1 MLVPFDIGGVR
12 IDPPLTLAPMAGQTN
27 HPFRVLCKE
36 YGGVG
41 LVCTELVSSQ
51 ALEQKGSRERS
62 LELFDWSP
70 AESPVAVQL
79 FGCKPRLMAEAAR
92 LVEERGAEIVDINMG
107 CWVPKVAKKGGGAAL
122 LRDVEKA
129 VEVVR
134 AVCEAVEIPV
144 TAKVRSGWT
153 EPELTAVDFAQG
165 AESVGVAAVAVHA
178 RYADQGFTGRA
189 DLEVIARVVEACA
202 TIPVIGNGD
211 AGCAESVRRML
222 KETRCHGVMIGRA
235 ALGRPWLFR
244 DLIEEL
250 ETGRRAE
257 EPDRAARA
265 ACAWRHAQITAATTP
280 KPLKVAFR
288 EIRGQLS
295 RYRLDAPGCTRVR
308 DALVRVE
315 TLEDVAGILAPLAS
329 AELAF
334 GNCGGL

>member
-1 MLVPFDIGGVR
+1 MLAPFDIGGVV

-51 ALEQKGSRERS
+51 ALEQKGTRERS

-79 FGCKPRLMAEAAR
+79 FGSKPHLMAEAAR
-92 LVEERGAEIVDINMG
+92 LVEKQGAEIVDINMG

-122 LRDVEKA
+122 LRDVDRA

-134 AVCEAVEIPV
+134 AVCEAVSIPV

-153 EPELTAVDFAQG
+153 EPEFTAVDFAQG

-178 RYADQGFTGRA
+178 RYADQGFTGEA
-189 DLEVIARVVEACA
+189 DLEVIARVVEACRR
-202 TIPVIGNGD
+202 IPVIGNGD
-211 AGCAESVRRML
+211 AGCAESVKRML
-222 KETRCHGVMIGRA
+222 EQTGCQGVMIGRA

-244 DLIEEL
+244 DLVQEL
-250 ETGRRAE
+250 RTGKKAPQ
-257 EPDRAARA
+257 PDLAARA

-295 RYRLDAPGCTRVR
+295 RYRLDPPGSTAVR

-315 TLEDVAGILAPLAS
+315 TLEDVEAVLRPLMGEERLLAI
-329 AELAF
+329 
-334 GNCGGL
+334 G

>member
-1 MLVPFDIGGVR
+1 MLTPFNIGTVTV
-12 IDPPLTLAPMAGQTN
+12 DPPLTLAPMAGQTN
-27 HPFRVLCKE
+27 HPFRILCKE

-51 ALEQKGSRERS
+51 ALEQKGTRERS
-62 LELFDWSP
+62 LELFDWSA

-79 FGCKPRLMAEAAR
+79 FGCKPELMAEAAC
-92 LVEERGAEIVDINMG
+92 LVEERGADIVDINMG

-129 VEVVR
+129 VAVVR
-134 AVCEAVEIPV
+134 AVCEAVKIPV

-153 EPELTAVDFAQG
+153 EPEFTAVDFARG
-165 AESVGVAAVAVHA
+165 AEAEGVAAVAVHA
-178 RYADQGFTGRA
+178 RFADQGFTGEA
-189 DLEVIARVVEACA
+189 DLSVIARVVEACRE
-202 TIPVIGNGD
+202 IPVIGNGD
-211 AGCAESVRRML
+211 AGCGASVRRML
-222 KETRCHGVMIGRA
+222 EQTGCHGVMIGRA

-250 ETGRRAE
+250 QTGRAPE
-257 EPDRAARA
+257 PPDRAARA

-295 RYRLDAPGCTRVR
+295 RYRLDLPGSTQVR
-308 DALVRVE
+308 DALVKVE
-315 TLEDVAGILAPLAS
+315 TLDDVHQILNPLISARLAS
-329 AELAF
+329 
-334 GNCGGL
+334 